1 MQAARIEQQQ
11 VKETEREQ
19 VHAKEQ
25 QRESERGREW
35 EPEPPNEPKRDE
47 QILAAWIERDQ
58 APEE

>member
-1 MQAARIEQQQ
+1 MLAPWIEQQQ

-35 EPEPPNEPKRDE
+35 ELKPSNEPKRDE
-47 QILAAWIERDQ
+47 QMLAAWIERDQ
-58 APEE
+58 ASAE